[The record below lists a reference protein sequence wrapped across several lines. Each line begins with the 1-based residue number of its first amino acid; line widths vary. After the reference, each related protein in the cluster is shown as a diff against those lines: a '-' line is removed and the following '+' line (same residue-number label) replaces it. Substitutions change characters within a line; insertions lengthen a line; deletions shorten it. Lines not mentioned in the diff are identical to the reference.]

1 LNNWCWSRFDFKS
14 YLIIFLVE
22 FMLSPQEQSR
32 YSKQTILP
40 EFGIGGQ
47 EKLRA
52 AKVLVIGAGGL
63 GCPVLQYLVAAGLGE
78 IGIAD
83 GDTISI
89 SNLQRQVLYT
99 EQEVGR
105 QKAIVAAD
113 KLSALNPHVKINA
126 HPFFIDDTNALDLI
140 RAYDVVVDGSDNFAT
155 RYLVNDA
162 CVMLGKPMVSGAI
175 YKFEGQVSVFN
186 YNNGPTYRCIF
197 PEPPGADES
206 PNCAD
211 IGVIASLPGII
222 GTIQANEVIKMI
234 SGIGEVLSGKLL
246 VIDTLTMETHIFHF
260 KLNEANKNITHL
272 KAMQQ
277 VCEVPV
283 KMIGYEELLKIM
295 RETNNVQ
302 LIDVRDEIEHAAWNI
317 GGVNIPLSQLEE
329 KVHLLNMGNPVI
341 AYCASGARSG
351 RFAERL
357 MQMGFKNVVSLRD
370 GIRHLALQA
379 SGPHSKPL

>member
-1 LNNWCWSRFDFKS
+1 
-14 YLIIFLVE
+14 
-22 FMLSPQEQSR
+22 MLSPQEQSR

-40 EFGIGGQ
+40 EFGKEGQ

-63 GCPVLQYLVAAGLGE
+63 GCPVLQYLVAAGVGE

-83 GDTISI
+83 GDIISI

-99 EQEVGR
+99 EQEVSQ
-105 QKAIVAAD
+105 QKVVVAAQ
-113 KLSALNPHVKINA
+113 KLSALNPHVKINT

-140 RAYDVVVDGSDNFAT
+140 REYDIIVDGSDNFST

-162 CVMLGKPMVSGAI
+162 CVMLDKPMVSGAI

-222 GTIQANEVIKMI
+222 GTIQANEVIKII

-260 KLNEANKNITHL
+260 KLNEANKNISHL
-272 KAMQQ
+272 KAIQQ
-277 VCEVPV
+277 ICEVPV
-283 KMIGYEELLKIM
+283 KTIDYEELQKL
-295 RETNNVQ
+295 RETANVQ
-302 LIDVRDEIEHAAWNI
+302 LVDVREVEEHTAGNI
-317 GGVNIPLSQLEE
+317 GGINIPLSQIEE
-329 KVHLLNMGNPVI
+329 SYRLLNMDNPVI
-341 AYCASGARSG
+341 VYCASGVRSSQ
-351 RFAERL
+351 FAGKL
-357 MQMGFKNVVSLRD
+357 LQKGFKNVSSLRD
-370 GIRHLALQA
+370 GIRHLALPA
-379 SGPHSKPL
+379 SAPHSKPL